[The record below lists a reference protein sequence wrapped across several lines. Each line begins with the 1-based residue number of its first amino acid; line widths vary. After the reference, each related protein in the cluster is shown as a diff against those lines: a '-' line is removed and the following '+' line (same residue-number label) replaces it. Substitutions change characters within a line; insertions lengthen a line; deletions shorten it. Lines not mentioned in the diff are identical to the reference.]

1 MTNTKTVASKAF
13 VAVVAAAMVFSLVAP
28 AAKAATAEEL
38 QAQITAL
45 MAQITALQGGGTP
58 GAVTNGAYNFTRSLT
73 IGSTGADVTAL
84 QQYLISKGHTIAA
97 GATGYFGAQTQ
108 AAVAAW
114 QTANGITPAA
124 GYFGPVSQ
132 AKYMAMMASTPTTPT
147 TPDTDIDTDTDTD
160 TDTTDLSGEA
170 SLDMFEV
177 DDMSDDEAE
186 EGETSEV
193 GTFTLE
199 FVDGDAEISRLD
211 IALLAVGDANTNTVQ
226 PWRAFETVSLWVD
239 GDMVA
244 EIDASDEDDYLDE
257 DDGSL
262 RFTGLDIVAMED
274 EELEITVGVTVQNGL
289 DDDELTNW
297 DLYALAVRYFDADG
311 VATTENAQE
320 DLSGNENA
328 GKGPTAV
335 FETVAE
341 GANDD
346 ATIESSTSNPD
357 QATLKVED
365 DTSDSDEFDIFMFE
379 IEVDEDSGT
388 LVLDDMIVDL
398 LVSNP
403 TGGVTATMDDIIEEV
418 TLTIN
423 GQTEDGTGATGTL
436 DTQIEHSI
444 AATESNRVPFTFEF
458 DGLELDADDVYEA
471 TLTVT
476 FKGTDVDATPD
487 NYSNGVTVQAFVDG
501 SEAQLEGAEGSN
513 VLTGT
518 EQSEAHTL
526 STVVPVIS
534 DETADVT
541 ADDPNDSG
549 TISFEFNIEADSDD
563 IVGFDINDV
572 TFTRTSNAVSALT
585 PAGGLTLVG
594 GDATLTAPGVWTIE
608 DGDEAT
614 FALDFTYATVDV
626 DDNGTYRVTLD
637 SVLGVDVD
645 LTSGALNLA
654 DQS

>member
-654 DQS
+654 D